1 MIDTLVLN
9 SSDIKGNEKIKN
21 GKNEDTDMAGGNFN
35 TFGEHAKSSLADLEE
50 GDSSSGPVVL
60 ASSTKLIE

>member
-1 MIDTLVLN
+1 
-9 SSDIKGNEKIKN
+9 
-21 GKNEDTDMAGGNFN
+21 MAGGNFN
-35 TFGEHAKSSLADLEE
+35 TFGEHAKSSLVDLEE